1 MDLQNGSPTKT
12 QNVQV
17 IVRIRPLT
25 TSYHMAGGGHQ
36 ILAGEESNKQRR
48 CIREVIDDKV
58 IVLDTRDGEKF
69 TFDFVAGE

>member
-1 MDLQNGSPTKT
+1 
-12 QNVQV
+12 
-17 IVRIRPLT
+17 
-25 TSYHMAGGGHQ
+25 MAGGGHQ
-36 ILAGEESNKQRR
+36 LAGEESNKQRR